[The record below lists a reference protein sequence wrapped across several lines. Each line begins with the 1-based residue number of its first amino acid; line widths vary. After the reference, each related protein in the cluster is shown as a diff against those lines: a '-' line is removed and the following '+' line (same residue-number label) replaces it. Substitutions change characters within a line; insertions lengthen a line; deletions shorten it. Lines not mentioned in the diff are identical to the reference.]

1 MLVYRV
7 ENQEGIGPYCCEY
20 GENIDEP
27 TKQWIEKYIER
38 LGNKHAPWRSKYH
51 QTVNSVVGFERGMV
65 CGFDSKAK
73 LRQWFH
79 GFRYG
84 LRKNGFV
91 CNVYDVEKAPTDGRQ
106 VCFDKAQAR
115 LVRTIKIP

>member
-7 ENQEGIGPYCCEY
+7 ENQDGIGPYRCRY
-20 GENIDEP
+20 VENIDEK
-27 TKQWIEKYIER
+27 TLQWIYKYDEI
-38 LGNKHAPWRSKYH
+38 LADKHTPWRSTYH
-51 QTVNSVVGFERGMV
+51 QTISSVMGFECGMV
-65 CGFDSKAK
+65 CGFDSKEK
-73 LRQWFH
+73 LKKWFH

-91 CNVYDVEKAPTDGRQ
+91 CNVYEVAKAPTDGRQ
-106 VCFDKAQAR
+106 VCFDKKKAR

>member
-7 ENQEGIGPYCCEY
+7 ENQAGIGPYTCMWAD
-20 GENIDEP
+20 NIDKS
-27 TKQWIEKYIER
+27 TQQWIKKYHYK
-38 LGNKHAPWRSKYH
+38 LNDAHAPFNSSYH
-51 QTVNSVVGFERGMV
+51 QTVNVIVGFKYDMV
-65 CGFDSKAK
+65 CGFASKDK
-73 LRQWFH
+73 LRKWFH

-91 CNVYDVEKAPTDGRQ
+91 CNVYEVAKAPTDGRQ
-106 VCFDKAQAR
+106 VCFDKKKAR